1 MKLSSYLWGLTI
13 AMAVC
18 GFSIAAIGI
27 SIEQTNQE
35 YTGLYLVLFG
45 PLLACLSGNIA
56 TVASKFE
63 AEGR

>member
-1 MKLSSYLWGLTI
+1 
-13 AMAVC
+13 MAVC
-18 GFSIAAIGI
+18 GFSIAAIGV